1 MKNQPVR
8 VANQQQIKQEFQSN
22 HNNQRTPQNQ
32 PVSLNQMQNVPQA
45 SLQQTIPQSQVL
57 ASLPQSPL
65 QQSVPRSPVQQ
76 NNPQIF
82 MRQISNPNMLNQLS
96 TAQKIK
102 EEPPDV
108 KPVNLYSYQNM
119 QSPTDL
125 SKQYN
130 FGSPQA
136 SMSLTSPSSTGSP
149 SRGRGRGR
157 GRGGS
162 SHNGT
167 TAITSFGTPIK
178 EEESLTKPAEDA
190 VSHCFCIVLYYNLLY
205 SML

>member
-1 MKNQPVR
+1 MENKPVR
-8 VANQQQIKQEFQSN
+8 VTNQQQIKQEFQSN

-32 PVSLNQMQNVPQA
+32 PVSLNQIQNVHQA
-45 SLQQTIPQSQVL
+45 SIQQTIPQSPVL
-57 ASLPQSPL
+57 TSLPQSPL
-65 QQSVPRSPVQQ
+65 QQSVPRSPIQQ
-76 NNPQIF
+76 NNPQIL

-102 EEPPDV
+102 EEPADV

-125 SKQYN
+125 SKQYT

-157 GRGGS
+157 GRGGR
-162 SHNGT
+162 SHNGS
-167 TAITSFGTPIK
+167 TAITSFFTPSK
-178 EEESLTKPAEDA
+178 EDESLAKPVEDA
-190 VSHCFCIVLYYNLLY
+190 VSFYFCIFVL
-205 SML
+205 

>member
-1 MKNQPVR
+1 MENQPVR

-22 HNNQRTPQNQ
+22 HSNQRT

-45 SLQQTIPQSQVL
+45 SIQQTIPQSPVL
-57 ASLPQSPL
+57 TSLPQSPL
-65 QQSVPRSPVQQ
+65 QQSVPRSPIQQ

-82 MRQISNPNMLNQLS
+82 MRQISNPNMLNQHS

-102 EEPPDV
+102 EEPADV
-108 KPVNLYSYQNM
+108 KPVTLYSYQNM
-119 QSPTDL
+119 QSPNDL

-136 SMSLTSPSSTGSP
+136 SMSLTSPSLTGSP

-162 SHNGT
+162 SNNGS
-167 TAITSFGTPIK
+167 TAMTSFGTPIK
-178 EEESLTKPAEDA
+178 EEESLVKPAEDA
-190 VSHCFCIVLYYNLLY
+190 VSFCFCIFVL
-205 SML
+205 